1 MIDPRPTSSDAPDRA
16 QDPGPERP
24 LERRDQ
30 EPAVSDAA
38 GSAPATTAGRLL
50 HNRYRLVEPMA
61 RGGMAEVWEG
71 VDEVLARPVALKVLH
86 PHLAAD
92 ESFRERFRREAISA
106 ARLAHPNVVATFDT
120 GEDEGTAFIVME
132 LIKGRTLRQL
142 LQEQGP
148 LPPAVVAALGIQ
160 IAEALQHA
168 HDAGLVHRDVKP
180 ANVLVCD
187 PETEGADRIP
197 RVKVADFGIARAA
210 TRDGADLTQPGAL
223 LGTAKYLS
231 PEQIEGNPPD
241 ARSDVYALGVVLY
254 ELLTG
259 RPPFTAETELAT
271 AVAHLH
277 QDPLRPRQVLA
288 GIPRAL
294 DAVVTKAMAKDPSDR
309 YQSAAELGYAL
320 RSIDL
325 GADDAAPSIVRDPTP
340 PSGMAPTFR
349 QTERTWLVPAA
360 VIMLLAGALIG
371 LGVLFSRSDVGRGIL
386 QGDGGSDSAEAGTPI
401 AAVAV
406 HSFDPQGN
414 DRVENEDEVRA
425 AADGNPL
432 TSWSTVRYE
441 TREFGALKDGVGLW
455 LELPQSAELRRV
467 RVSSPTT
474 GWDARLYVADRP
486 GQSLRDWGSPVAQQQ
501 GIAGSVDFGLDGAE
515 GKAVLIWITRLGDN
529 NRVQVAEV
537 SVEG

>member
-1 MIDPRPTSSDAPDRA
+1 MTDPRPTPSDA
-16 QDPGPERP
+16 GG
-24 LERRDQ
+24 
-30 EPAVSDAA
+30 SAA
-38 GSAPATTAGRLL
+38 GAAGPSGAPTGPVPGRQLL
-50 HNRYRLVEPMA
+50 GRYRLVGLLA

-71 VDEVLARPVALKVLH
+71 VDEVLARPVALKMLH

-92 ESFRERFRREAISA
+92 EAFRERFRREAISA

-132 LIKGRTLRQL
+132 LVRGQTVRQL
-142 LQEQGP
+142 LEENGP
-148 LPPAVVAALGIQ
+148 LPAAVVAAIGVQ

-180 ANVLVCD
+180 ANVLLCEPEPRSGD
-187 PETEGADRIP
+187 PIP

-223 LGTAKYLS
+223 LGTAKYLA
-231 PEQIEGNPPD
+231 PEQVEGEPPD

-259 RPPFTAETELAT
+259 RPPFVADSEVAT
-271 AVAHLH
+271 AMAHLN
-277 QDPLRPRQVLA
+277 QDPLRPRQVRA

-294 DAVVTKAMAKDPSDR
+294 DAVVTRAMARDPAGR
-309 YQSAAELGYAL
+309 YQSAADLGNAL

-325 GADDAAPSIVRDPTP
+325 GTDDAVPSVVRDPTP
-340 PSGMAPTFR
+340 PSGLAPTFR

-360 VIMLLAGALIG
+360 VIVLLAGALTG
-371 LGVLFSRSDVGRGIL
+371 LGVLFTRSEVGRGIL
-386 QGDGGSDSAEAGTPI
+386 QGDGRSRSAEPGTAI
-401 AAVAV
+401 DGVVA

-414 DRVENEDEVRA
+414 DRSENEDDVGA
-425 AADGNPL
+425 VTDGDPN
-432 TSWSTVRYE
+432 TSWSTVRYD
-441 TREFGALKDGVGLW
+441 TREFGGLKEGVGLSI
-455 LELPQSAELRRV
+455 ELPEPTEVRRV

-474 GWDARLYVADRP
+474 GWNARVYVAPRP
-486 GQSLRDWGSPVAQQQ
+486 GSLLADWGSPVAQQQ
-501 GIAGSVDFGLDGAE
+501 GIRGSAEFDLDGAQ

-529 NRVQVAEV
+529 GRVEVAEV
-537 SVEG
+537 TIEG